1 MKKGILIL
9 LVSLLWCNVS
19 VAKEIWLE
27 CIFNPGKGHSGFV
40 NSFIIDEANQTLIM
54 NGVKQFVVEF
64 DHTLSISILSH
75 LTKNISRILSNKCD
89 QSESTKGAK
98 NIILIYIKI

>member
-1 MKKGILIL
+1 MVLG
-9 LVSLLWCNVS
+9 LLWCNVS

-40 NSFIIDEANQTLIM
+40 NSFIIDEANQTLIK

-64 DHTLSISILSH
+64 DHRFIRFKKDDKDEGFYEKTLDRISG
-75 LTKNISRILSNKCD
+75 TYDRRFKCKVVRK
-89 QSESTKGAK
+89 TVF
-98 NIILIYIKI
+98 

>member
-1 MKKGILIL
+1 MKKLLGILVL
-9 LVSLLWCNVS
+9 GLLWCNVS

-40 NSFIIDEANQTLIM
+40 NSFIIDEANQTLIK

-64 DHTLSISILSH
+64 DHRFIRFKGDAKDEDFYVDTLDRISG
-75 LTKNISRILSNKCD
+75 TYDGRFKCKVVRK
-89 QSESTKGAK
+89 T
-98 NIILIYIKI
+98 LF

>member
-1 MKKGILIL
+1 MKKLLGILVL
-9 LVSLLWCNVS
+9 GLLWCNVS

-40 NSFIIDEANQTLIM
+40 NSFIIDEANKTLIK

-64 DHTLSISILSH
+64 DHRFIRFKDKAESDDVWTRTLDRISG
-75 LTKNISRILSNKCD
+75 TYDRRFKCKVVRK
-89 QSESTKGAK
+89 TVF
-98 NIILIYIKI
+98 